1 MHRFRLVVGLWQG
14 RKTALSDK
22 ATAGPRAEWA
32 NLVIEARARPMKR
45 YSRSSLV
52 ALFFLLG
59 CSNKNSAALDRA
71 DSGAAAPEDAAA
83 ESAAG
88 WDVGA
93 AAEAGGGCDPGCPL
107 VRNGASDCVEG
118 RCRVRCASG
127 TKQCL
132 GSCVFNEDPCS
143 EYLTCPPQ
151 NPVWCAGVCVGSA
164 ADSCCSLQRC
174 GAFACRENRCL
185 TACSGDGDC
194 AVGHSCMQGQCGPC
208 GHRGEPCCWDA
219 GQQRYDCS
227 ESMVTCRLTAMK
239 CEPLVRL

>member
-1 MHRFRLVVGLWQG
+1 
-14 RKTALSDK
+14 
-22 ATAGPRAEWA
+22 
-32 NLVIEARARPMKR
+32 VIEAVARPMQM
-45 YSRSSLV
+45 YSRKSLV
-52 ALFFLLG
+52 ALMLLLG
-59 CSNKNSAALDRA
+59 CSDKSSPALDRA
-71 DSGAAAPEDAAA
+71 DSGAAFPADAAGEGAPE
-83 ESAAG
+83 G
-88 WDVGA
+88 DVGA
-93 AAEAGGGCDPGCPL
+93 PGVGAEGCVPGCPL

-118 RCRVRCASG
+118 QCRVRCPGG

-132 GSCVFNEDPCS
+132 GSCVFIEDPCS
-143 EYLTCPPQ
+143 EYLTCPAQ

-194 AVGHSCMQGQCGPC
+194 AAGHSCMQGQCGPC

-227 ESMVTCRLTAMK
+227 ESMVACRLTAMK